1 MFNRLLV
8 ISDAHGAARP
18 LPEQVALALR
28 GGPFA
33 LILRDKHLP
42 WGERVALAGELWPLL
57 EAAGGSLI
65 WADPLEPVD
74 AAHLS
79 AHFPVPQPRPA
90 LLGRSVHA
98 GEPIDPGLDYCTYSP
113 IWLTDSKPGYGPA
126 IGLAA
131 LSEACAASPV
141 PVYALGGIHGPG
153 RARAAR
159 EAGAAGVA
167 VMGAVMRAADP
178 ERAVREL
185 RAALV
190 LPLEAVLRDD
200 VRVELRAGLGRAL
213 LGGVVHMD
221 DAEALVVAEGPL
233 EVVHE

>member
-1 MFNRLLV
+1 MFWIRLPIMSGSLHRLLV
-8 ISDAHGAARP
+8 VSDLPGCPRP
-18 LPEQVALALR
+18 LPAQVALALR

-33 LILRDKHLP
+33 LVLRDKHLR
-42 WGERVALAGELWPLL
+42 WDERMALAERLQPILD
-57 EAAGGSLI
+57 AAGGELI
-65 WADPLEPVD
+65 VADPAGPVR

-79 AHFPVPQPRPA
+79 RNFPIPHPRPA

-113 IWLTDSKPGYGPA
+113 IWPTDSKPGYGPA
-126 IGLAA
+126 IGTGALA
-131 LSEACAASPV
+131 EVCAASPV
-141 PVYALGGIHGPG
+141 PVYALGGVHGAD

-185 RAALV
+185 RVALY
-190 LPLEAVLRDD
+190 
-200 VRVELRAGLGRAL
+200 
-213 LGGVVHMD
+213 
-221 DAEALVVAEGPL
+221 
-233 EVVHE
+233 